1 MQHLQPNTTI
11 SYTQPHISYN
21 ERENVWDI
29 VEKEVSL
36 QKITII
42 NRRGYEEGYSELVV
56 LAGKYHTTYNIVN
69 YVIFIGL
76 FLVLSDLECSTGKN
90 DKCFKAKMV
99 KLAFT

>member
-1 MQHLQPNTTI
+1 M
-11 SYTQPHISYN
+11 
-21 ERENVWDI
+21 WDI

-36 QKITII
+36 QKIAII
-42 NRRGYEEGYSELVV
+42 NRRGYEEGYSELVM
-56 LAGKYHTTYNIVN
+56 LAKTYNTTYNYVN